1 MLRKILTWHVVLQ
14 TASLIRRRN
23 AAQSTLVL
31 QAVMHA
37 TAEKQNVLVSA
48 VAEKLFDSSKRDTK
62 TGDFVRKSPV
72 FLIAGIMEN

>member
-1 MLRKILTWHVVLQ
+1 
-14 TASLIRRRN
+14 
-23 AAQSTLVL
+23 
-31 QAVMHA
+31 MHA
-37 TAEKQNVLVSA
+37 TAEKQNVLVSV